1 MANYNEVQ
9 PNTFKSK
16 SKRKKHGGGKRGG
29 ENRRGGNRSGH
40 GGSFNQEGSNRGN
53 KYSAAYEREWN
64 NEDYQNQN
72 HTINSNSFTD
82 VNNSST
88 ENTFAEDDYN
98 PNNVSAQ
105 KELTQT
111 QPTNYSSIS
120 RRDRRDDATSV
131 HSSHDSQGRS
141 SNSTQRYTN
150 ASPRRRSTSGGETN
164 AKQAQPASTKASND
178 QKSPDTPYLR
188 FIARK
193 LEASKH
199 LPSYLQEAAKA
210 QLAFILT
217 EAARKQLTD
226 RNDWSKQKIP
236 LLDGGGELLLQW
248 EKENGV
254 IGGPNTLNETSSSLS
269 HQVTENHNDSQTA
282 NFPTNNALSRQE
294 SAKHERFGN
303 RRRESDEEIMVLDAA
318 FPTPVGEDSRRYLN
332 STQGDITAPRGGI
345 TTPQTISHPA
355 INSKRVANE
364 DYASNER
371 KRQRAERFEVTNF
384 SSTPR
389 PIPKNEQNGGP
400 VVGLN
405 TNLEKS
411 YLRLTSEPDPYKVRP
426 QYILEKSVE
435 YVLRKYNS
443 MRGKE
448 ALNYLNDQFK
458 SIRQDLTVQ
467 HIKNDFA
474 IAVYEQNARLSLKH
488 DDLGEFN
495 QCLGQLKF
503 LYNYKRQSSPEWSK
517 RFISSEVEMICYKIV
532 YMMITNNNSEICK
545 IKLSLL
551 EDYGGFQRNDA
562 NVVYFRFISSLFK
575 LNTYKMFNNCFKFY
589 EEISKYEGLE
599 DVRLALKVISSFLDY
614 KVRLSGLYI
623 ICGAN
628 RTGMKMESL
637 QSMLRFQDRKECE
650 VFLQQ
655 LHLDTFVAKGDFQ
668 AFKAKGAVKT
678 LYKKSAK
685 IDIKGQ
691 I

>member
-9 PNTFKSK
+9 PKTFKSK
-16 SKRKKHGGGKRGG
+16 NKRKKHGGSKRGG
-29 ENRRGGNRSGH
+29 GNHGER
-40 GGSFNQEGSNRGN
+40 GGSFNREGSNRENG
-53 KYSAAYEREWN
+53 YSAVYEREWN

-72 HTINSNSFTD
+72 HTISSNSFTD

-88 ENTFAEDDYN
+88 ENTFAEYDYN
-98 PNNVSAQ
+98 PHNVSAQ
-105 KELTQT
+105 KEVTQT
-111 QPTNYSSIS
+111 QPTNYSLIS
-120 RRDRRDDATSV
+120 RRDRRDDTTSV

-150 ASPRRRSTSGGETN
+150 ASPRHKSTSGGEAN
-164 AKQAQPASTKASND
+164 AEQAQPAPTKALND
-178 QKSPDTPYLR
+178 QKSPDTPYLQ

-199 LPSYLQEAAKA
+199 LPLYLQETAKA

-226 RNDWSKQKIP
+226 CNDWSKQKIP

-248 EKENGV
+248 EKENGI
-254 IGGPNTLNETSSSLS
+254 IGGLNTLNETSSSLS
-269 HQVTENHNDSQTA
+269 HQVTENYNDSQTA
-282 NFPTNNALSRQE
+282 NFPTNNTLSRQE
-294 SAKHERFGN
+294 SAKHEKFGN
-303 RRRESDEEIMVLDAA
+303 RRRESDEKIMVLDAA
-318 FPTPVGEDSRRYLN
+318 FPTPVREDSRGYFN
-332 STQGDITAPRGGI
+332 STQRDI

-355 INSKRVANE
+355 INSKRVADE

-371 KRQRAERFEVTNF
+371 KRQRAERFEATSF
-384 SSTPR
+384 SSTQR

-400 VVGLN
+400 VIGLN

-474 IAVYEQNARLSLKH
+474 ITVYEQNARLSLKH

-503 LYNYKRQSSPEWSK
+503 LYNYKRQSSPEWLK
-517 RFISSEVEMICYKIV
+517 RFISLEVEMICYKIV

-589 EEISKYEGLE
+589 EELGKYEGLG

-614 KVRLSGLYI
+614 KMRLSGLYI

-628 RTGMKMESL
+628 RTGMKIESL
-637 QSMLRFQDRKECE
+637 QSMLRFQDRKDCE
-650 VFLQQ
+650 VFLQK
-655 LHLDTFVAKGDFQ
+655 LHLDTFVTKGDFQ